1 MSTRFA
7 TRFLPALV
15 LGALAWT
22 TPAGAHDRYDADY
35 DHYLRDRYE
44 AQQHRWQDRHESIA
58 HAIGDLFRY
67 GTTDPYSSPEH
78 YYRDRQRELEHYLR
92 DRDRALDH
100 YDRDR
105 WNSQWSGGYYG
116 RNDGSYRND
125 EYRHGDYRHDDY
137 SLRDSHDDHR

>member
-1 MSTRFA
+1 MF

-22 TPAGAHDRYDADY
+22 TPAAAQDRYDSEY

-44 AQQHRWQDRHESIA
+44 ALQHRRQDRSESFG

-78 YYRDRQRELEHYLR
+78 YYRDRQREVEHYFR
-92 DRDRALDH
+92 DQDRALNH

-105 WNSQWSGGYYG
+105 WQSQWSDGYYG
-116 RNDGSYRND
+116 RNDGYYRND
-125 EYRHGDYRHDDY
+125 QDRNDDYRF
-137 SLRDSHDDHR
+137 RDSRDHHR